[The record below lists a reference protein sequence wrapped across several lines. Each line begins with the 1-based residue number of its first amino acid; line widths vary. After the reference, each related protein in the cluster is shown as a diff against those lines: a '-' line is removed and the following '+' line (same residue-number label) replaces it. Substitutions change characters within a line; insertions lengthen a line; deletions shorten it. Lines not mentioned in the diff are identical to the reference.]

1 MSGVDVVVCSCGHT
15 GWAHGVVSFA
25 DPDARGA
32 CHHYAEGRAACR
44 CEAFTPRTPAVTHT
58 APTVTLQPPSV
69 TDGPPSVTDG
79 PQSVARAAGD
89 RITRAR
95 TFGASWAHLAAWI
108 ATGDHEH
115 LAAAITTLTDG
126 ATA

>member
-25 DPDARGA
+25 DPHARGA
-32 CHHYAEGRAACR
+32 CHHHYAEGRAACR
-44 CEAFTPRTPAVTHT
+44 CEAFTPGTSVT
-58 APTVTLQPPSV
+58 APSAPPV
-69 TDGPPSVTDG
+69 A
-79 PQSVARAAGD
+79 PQEAAQAAGD

-108 ATGDHEH
+108 DTGNPEH
-115 LAAAITTLTDG
+115 LTAAITTLTDG